1 MVQSLVSGASGG
13 FAIAAKRWSFPV
25 YDASQTTPHVT
36 VSLTASWA
44 PAHSMS
50 GVPIPSGAA
59 PDPAGDGHLVV
70 MNSSSG
76 CEYDF
81 WQAQKHSDGSWSA
94 SWGNATLA
102 TDTGIYAGGLAA
114 RAAGFANGLGLIRPE
129 ELAAGT
135 IPHALSFAYPYT
147 KSGGPVAPATAS
159 DGSSNAAGA
168 TPEGARIQLDPN
180 LNLDSLGLNA
190 WQKTIA
196 RALQTYGMFLADGG
210 GTASLYAQNPQ
221 STTVGYPWGDADY
234 PQLPTSL
241 LSHMRVLTLPAQAP
255 WHGFLVPTPCAVLS

>member
-25 YDASQTTPHVT
+25 YNASQSTPHT
-36 VSLTASWA
+36 TFSLTASWA
-44 PAHSMS
+44 PAHTMS
-50 GVPIPSGAA
+50 GVPIPAGAA

-70 MNSSSG
+70 MDPSSG

-81 WQAQKHSDGSWSA
+81 WQAQKHSDGTWSA
-94 SWGNATLA
+94 SWGNATLM
-102 TDTGIYAGGLAA
+102 TGNGIYAGGLAA

-159 DGSSNAAGA
+159 DGHSTASGA
-168 TPEGARIQLDPN
+168 IPEGARVQLDPS

-196 RALQTYGMFLADGG
+196 RALQTYGMILADGG
-210 GTASLYAQNPQ
+210 GTVSLYAQNPQ
-221 STTVGYPWGDADY
+221 STTVAYPWGDADY
-234 PQLPTSL
+234 PGLPTSL
-241 LSHMRVLTLPAQAP
+241 LSHMRVLTLPPQTS